1 MDATANEL
9 EDIKIQSFPTIK
21 YGFLIELTFDIKPI
35 YSLDYFQKIP
45 MKLLIIKV
53 NVHLKLLRNLL
64 SQMEKKLAISPKRY
78 IS

>member
-21 YGFLIELTFDIKPI
+21 YKFIILKKLKNRVVDFV
-35 YSLDYFQKIP
+35 LDYFQKIP

-53 NVHLKLLRNLL
+53 NVHLMLFLNLL
-64 SQMEKKLAISPKRY
+64 IQMEKKLANFLKK
-78 IS
+78 